1 MQGEQRARTI
11 FLLLWTLVTAVKLVV
26 AARLPLFVDEAFYWQ
41 EGQHLAAAYSDLPGL
56 TAWLARLG
64 VEVGGN
70 HVLALRLPFLAIGA
84 WLPWLV
90 SRIATRWFGA
100 VAGWQAGSLTLLMPL
115 SATLGMLAVPDVP
128 MALAAVL
135 CLDAGAR
142 LLRNVDAA
150 AAVKLAAGLAIGAL
164 SHYRF
169 IGVIVV
175 GFIALLV
182 LPQGR
187 RMLRDPRVW
196 VALAVGVLAWLPLLS
211 WNADN
216 HDAGLKFQVVE
227 RHPWAFEWSGL
238 WFLVIQPMLVTPIL
252 CIAMWK
258 VALAG
263 TRSGGGARA
272 QWRYFGLIGA
282 VSTLSIFALGFFTDV
297 ERISFHWPLPGYLAL
312 LIAVPVVLN
321 GWPRW
326 LRRTGWWL
334 AGAGLALAFGY
345 YLMASVPSV
354 REQLAGYKYY
364 PRNFAGWEPLAGAV
378 REELKGMPPGTRVLA
393 GNFKVGAELGFQ
405 LRDSSIE
412 VLRHPLNDKHGRSA
426 QLGLWGLLHDGQR
439 DTPMLLVLSPSDQ
452 RYRDLLE
459 RYHAVCGQVGPLPPP
474 RVVSNDHGYQRFLLF
489 KLPAGRVD
497 GPCVTPAMAW
507 VDAPQPDAKV
517 GDTLD
522 VRGWAFKDGA
532 GIERVQLF
540 VDGKPVGDAVYG
552 RAYDITSAWKISTDP
567 QHPNVAFDATLNTAH
582 LAPGRHWLGMT
593 LYGKDG
599 SVEQWQEQAFTVP
612 AR

>member
-142 LLRNVDAA
+142 LLRSVDAA

-282 VSTLSIFALGFFTDV
+282 VSTLSIFGLGFFTDV

-345 YLMASVPSV
+345 YLTVSIPSV

-378 REELKGMPPGTRVLA
+378 RDELKSMPPGTRVLA

-405 LRDSSIE
+405 LGDASIE

-426 QLGLWGLLHDGQR
+426 QLGLWQLLHDGKR

-452 RYRDLLE
+452 RYRDLLA
-459 RYHAVCGQVGPLPPP
+459 RYHAVCEQVGPLPPP

-489 KLPAGRVD
+489 KLPAERVN

-507 VDAPQPDAKV
+507 LDAPQSGATV

-522 VRGWAFKDGA
+522 VHGWAFKDGV
-532 GIERVQLF
+532 GIERVELLI
-540 VDGKPVGDAVYG
+540 DGKPVGDAAYG
-552 RAYDITSAWKISTDP
+552 RAFDITAAWKISTDP
-567 QHPNVAFDATLNTAH
+567 QHPNVAFDATLKTHH
-582 LAPGRHWLGMT
+582 LTPGRHWLGMT

-599 SVEQWQEQAFTVP
+599 SVEQWQEQAFVVP

>member
-64 VEVGGN
+64 VEIGGN
-70 HVLALRLPFLAIGA
+70 HVLGLRLPFLAIGA

-150 AAVKLAAGLAIGAL
+150 AAVKLAAGLSIGAL

-196 VALAVGVLAWLPLLS
+196 VALAVGVVAWLPLLS

-258 VALAG
+258 VELAG

-321 GWPRW
+321 GWPA
-326 LRRTGWWL
+326 T
-334 AGAGLALAFGY
+334 
-345 YLMASVPSV
+345 ST
-354 REQLAGYKYY
+354 
-364 PRNFAGWEPLAGAV
+364 
-378 REELKGMPPGTRVLA
+378 TR
-393 GNFKVGAELGFQ
+393 
-405 LRDSSIE
+405 
-412 VLRHPLNDKHGRSA
+412 
-426 QLGLWGLLHDGQR
+426 
-439 DTPMLLVLSPSDQ
+439 
-452 RYRDLLE
+452 
-459 RYHAVCGQVGPLPPP
+459 
-474 RVVSNDHGYQRFLLF
+474 
-489 KLPAGRVD
+489 
-497 GPCVTPAMAW
+497 
-507 VDAPQPDAKV
+507 
-517 GDTLD
+517 
-522 VRGWAFKDGA
+522 
-532 GIERVQLF
+532 
-540 VDGKPVGDAVYG
+540 
-552 RAYDITSAWKISTDP
+552 
-567 QHPNVAFDATLNTAH
+567 ATLRAGSRWP
-582 LAPGRHWLGMT
+582 APSAT
-593 LYGKDG
+593 N
-599 SVEQWQEQAFTVP
+599 
-612 AR
+612 

>member
-1 MQGEQRARTI
+1 
-11 FLLLWTLVTAVKLVV
+11 
-26 AARLPLFVDEAFYWQ
+26 
-41 EGQHLAAAYSDLPGL
+41 
-56 TAWLARLG
+56 
-64 VEVGGN
+64 
-70 HVLALRLPFLAIGA
+70 
-84 WLPWLV
+84 
-90 SRIATRWFGA
+90 
-100 VAGWQAGSLTLLMPL
+100 
-115 SATLGMLAVPDVP
+115 
-128 MALAAVL
+128 VL

-142 LLRNVDAA
+142 LLRTVDAA
-150 AAVKLAAGLAIGAL
+150 SAVKLALGLMIGAL

-175 GFIALLV
+175 GFIALLL

-216 HDAGLKFQVVE
+216 QDAGLKFQVVE

-252 CIAMWK
+252 CMAMWK

-263 TRSGGGARA
+263 TRRGGGARA
-272 QWRYFGLIGA
+272 QWRYFGLVGA
-282 VSTLSIFALGFFTDV
+282 VSTVAIFGLGFFTDV

-312 LIAVPVVLN
+312 LVAVPVVLN

-334 AGAGLALAFGY
+334 AGTGLALAFGY
-345 YLMASVPSV
+345 YLMASTPSL
-354 REQLAGYKYY
+354 REQLAGDKYY
-364 PRNFAGWEPLAGAV
+364 PRNFAGWEPLAAAV
-378 REELKGMPPGTRVLA
+378 RDELSGMPEGTRVLA
-393 GNFKVGAELGFQ
+393 GNFKLGAELGFQ
-405 LRDSSIE
+405 LRDPSIE

-439 DTPMLLVLSPSDQ
+439 KAPMLLVLSPSDQ
-452 RYRDLLE
+452 RYRDLLQ
-459 RYHAVCGQVGPLPPP
+459 RYHAVCEQVGPLPPP

-489 KLPAGRVD
+489 KLPAERAS

-507 VDAPQPDAKV
+507 IDTPQADATV
-517 GDTLD
+517 TGVVE
-522 VRGWAFKDGA
+522 VRGWAFKDGV
-532 GIERVQLF
+532 GLSRVEVLL
-540 VDGKPVGDAVYG
+540 DGKAVAEAEYG
-552 RAYDITSAWKISTDP
+552 RTYDITSFWTNSNDP
-567 QHPNVAFDATLNTAH
+567 QHPNVGFNARIDTRA
-582 LAPGRHWLGMT
+582 LAPGRHWLG
-593 LYGKDG
+593 LRLHGRDG
-599 SVEQWQEQAFTVP
+599 SVEPWQEQALQVP